1 MPESFFGTQKKQSAN
16 SSPPSFFMFGI
27 ILREELRQAENGGVK
42 HMSDIA
48 ALISLAS

>member
-1 MPESFFGTQKKQSAN
+1 MPESFFGMQNKNNLRTLLLQV
-16 SSPPSFFMFGI
+16 FMFGK
-27 ILREELRQAENGGVK
+27 ILREELRQAENGGVR